1 MTGMNTLLEVLAALI
16 PSLGVGLL
24 FFVVIRSLV
33 NADRNERAA
42 MARLDAKAKADEH
55 SQEEASSST

>member
-1 MTGMNTLLEVLAALI
+1 MNTLAEVLPALI

-24 FFVVIRSLV
+24 FFLAIRALV

-42 MARLDAKAKADEH
+42 IARIDA
-55 SQEEASSST
+55 EEAQAASKKDSSA